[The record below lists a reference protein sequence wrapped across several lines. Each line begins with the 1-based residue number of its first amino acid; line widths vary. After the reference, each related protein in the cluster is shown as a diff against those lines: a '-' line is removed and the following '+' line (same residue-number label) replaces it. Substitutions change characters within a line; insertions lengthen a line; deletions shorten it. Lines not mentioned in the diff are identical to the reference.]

1 MPQAA
6 AGVLAEGII
15 NRGVDT
21 VFGIPGDR
29 VAGPCDGG
37 GSAPALFRDRPSD
50 LL

>member
-1 MPQAA
+1 MAQAA

-15 NRGVDT
+15 SRGVDT

-29 VAGPCDGG
+29 IAGPCDGG
-37 GSAPALFRDRPSD
+37 RSAPILFRDRPGE